1 MAQTE
6 PLGIVSPD
14 ADSVLVPLHAHFA
27 ALASSADKAITDRF
41 QVKHLKYENVTLRDT
56 DDYDEVTGE
65 PKSETSGKPNLE
77 EGDLSFIN
85 TNKRQFMWNKDG
97 DTGKWMPLSKQFIFG
112 SLSERNA
119 VLGEDL
125 YQGDTCYVNDI
136 AQFCYWTG
144 SEWIG
149 EWKAWTPTVAGWTGS
164 TVNYARYRQ
173 DGKNIYYEIKITGG
187 ASAPSSMTITPP
199 VPPNTTTAEP
209 DMPAGTGLLRMSNI
223 YVLQN
228 TWITGSFFR
237 PLTQSSAVGQ
247 LGQFSSTAPATYATG
262 CILRIAGVYEAL

>member
-1 MAQTE
+1 MSETSN
-6 PLGIVSPD
+6 LKIVAPD
-14 ADSVLVPLHAHFA
+14 ANSVLVPLHSHFA
-27 ALASSADKAITDRF
+27 ALASSTDQAITDRF
-41 QVKHLKYENVTLRDT
+41 QVKHLRYETIALRDEEYNST
-56 DDYDEVTGE
+56 TGE
-65 PKSETSGKPNLE
+65 PVDETTGKPPLVD
-77 EGDLSFIN
+77 GDMCTILL
-85 TNKRQFMWNKDG
+85 NKRQFVWNVNPSS
-97 DTGKWMPLSKQFIFG
+97 TTWMAMAKQFIFG
-112 SLSERNA
+112 SISERDA
-119 VLGEDL
+119 MLGEDL
-125 YQGDTCYVNDI
+125 YEGDSCYVSDI
-136 AQFCYWTG
+136 DQFCYWTG

-187 ASAPSSMTITPP
+187 ASAPSAMTITPP

-228 TWITGSFFR
+228 TWITGSLFR

-262 CILRIAGVYEAL
+262 CILRISGVYEAA